1 MLELY
6 WPWEIGIFQTSKWHI
21 KDIRVI
27 IHMATSK
34 SRKLNILCIMSKIR
48 AFFVDLRSVM
58 SYSHVCGKHLHE
70 GTIAIRGVS
79 DYTTGLTSP
88 FFHLCACTK
97 PGKWAVMYMFAKGI
111 EFAPFYNF
119 LIGFGTVPTVW

>member
-1 MLELY
+1 
-6 WPWEIGIFQTSKWHI
+6 
-21 KDIRVI
+21 
-27 IHMATSK
+27 MATSK

-70 GTIAIRGVS
+70 GTIAIRRGVS

-88 FFHLCACTK
+88 FFHM
-97 PGKWAVMYMFAKGI
+97 P
-111 EFAPFYNF
+111 
-119 LIGFGTVPTVW
+119 VPNQESEQSCICLLRV